1 MRCVVGASRTLL
13 PTTEHSRVTGRNNNN
28 ERESKAGSHAERT
41 LFTFTFKQS
50 YRPMSGLVH
59 RRGVCRSARQVQ
71 PPRCVVETKYDEEVA
86 LECPWPSAH
95 CLRRCCSSRRW
106 YCCHQRLKS
115 RRRSDRWAEKLF
127 CFRPRLHSITSMSS
141 LDNSTTGSG

>member
-50 YRPMSGLVH
+50 YRPMSGL
-59 RRGVCRSARQVQ
+59 

-95 CLRRCCSSRRW
+95 CLRRRCSSRRW